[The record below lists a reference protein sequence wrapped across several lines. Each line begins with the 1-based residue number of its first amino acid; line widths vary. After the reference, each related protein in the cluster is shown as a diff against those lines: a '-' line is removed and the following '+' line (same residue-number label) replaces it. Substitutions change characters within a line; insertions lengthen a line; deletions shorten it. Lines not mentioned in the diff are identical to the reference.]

1 MSWAIRM
8 RLGALMLAG
17 LALAGCDSIQGNQTP
32 VFSATEENAAA
43 RKFDTAAVVEDYFKA
58 GMSAEQRTDYRDKI
72 ITLRLNAINTNYRAF
87 VTELR
92 EARAGTGLIAD
103 GTTTA
108 LGLLTV
114 ILGGA
119 ATKTALGAGVT
130 AVGSAKGSF
139 DKNVFY
145 EQALAAVIA
154 QMDAQRADVTR
165 DINLGMK
172 LPAKDYSLVFAL
184 DDLAR
189 LERAGSIE
197 AAIAGLTKDAKD
209 KAKKAEDRSAEVK
222 AYSEAQTRAIVTSLA
237 SVEALQAVARSLP
250 DDKAIAIAKADH
262 AKGLPL
268 SWAKLQAFDKTYA
281 KSPDKPASAAEYARE
296 LIALWIPRT
305 DPAELSYW
313 EKTLK

>member
-1 MSWAIRM
+1 MSWGILT
-8 RLGALMLAG
+8 RLGATVAVGLMVV
-17 LALAGCDSIQGNQTP
+17 GCDSIQGNQTP
-32 VFSATEENAAA
+32 VFTAAAENAAA
-43 RKFDTAAVVEDYFKA
+43 RKFDTATVVEEYFKVGRTA
-58 GMSAEQRTDYRDKI
+58 DQRADYRDKI
-72 ITLRLNAINTNYRAF
+72 ITLRMNAINTNYRAF

-92 EARAGTGLIAD
+92 EARAGTGLAAD
-103 GTTTA
+103 GATTA
-108 LGLLTV
+108 LGFLTV

-130 AVGSAKGSF
+130 AIGSAKGSF

-154 QMDAQRADVTR
+154 QMDAQRADITR

-172 LPAKDYSLVFAL
+172 LPASDYSLIFAL

-197 AAIAGLTKDAKD
+197 SAIAGLTKDSKD

-222 AYSEAQTRAIVTSLA
+222 VYTEAQTRAIVGSLA
-237 SVEALQAVARSLP
+237 SVDALQAVARNLP
-250 DDKAIAIAKADH
+250 NDRAIAIAKADH
-262 AKGLPL
+262 SKSLPI
-268 SWAKLQAFDKTYA
+268 SWAKLQAFEKTYS
-281 KSPDKPASAAEYARE
+281 KSPDKPSSDAEYAKE

-313 EKTLK
+313 EKALK